1 MAGAILRYAHV
12 LVGKERTSGSFDSE
26 AEKSGRRR
34 VLFQFTGHD
43 NKSGFKKKSKSLSIC
58 FEMIIK
64 IHSQFTGHRSQ
75 VTVHRSPFTVMVKVN
90 VKVESKVMDKVMVES
105 SFSIFNFNFRSQV
118 MDHGSR

>member
-43 NKSGFKKKSKSLSIC
+43 NKSGFKKKSKSTSIDYD
-58 FEMIIK
+58 MIIK
-64 IHSQFTGHRSQ
+64 AIYLSQVTGHRSLVTGHRSQ
-75 VTVHRSPFTVMVKVN
+75 VTGHGDKSGSEKKRKNQIFVK
-90 VKVESKVMDKVMVES
+90 KIDLLES
-105 SFSIFNFNFRSQV
+105 
-118 MDHGSR
+118 